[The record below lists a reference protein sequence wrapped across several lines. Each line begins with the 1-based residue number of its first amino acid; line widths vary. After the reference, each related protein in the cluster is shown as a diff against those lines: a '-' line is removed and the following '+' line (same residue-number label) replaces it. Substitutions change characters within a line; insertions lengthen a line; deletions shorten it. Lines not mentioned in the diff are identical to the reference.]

1 MFEKMRRADRMM
13 SESKMNE
20 ILSSSEYGSLAVLS
34 ANGYPYAVPV
44 NFTFL
49 EGNIYIHSAKD
60 GAKMKAVVANSKAS
74 FTIVH
79 KHEIVPMK
87 FTSSYE
93 SVIAFGTVNIVDNN
107 QKKIEVL
114 TAFIH
119 KYAPD
124 YIEKGV
130 NYVNADH
137 SKTTL
142 LELKIQH
149 VTGKSNNS

>member
-1 MFEKMRRADRMM
+1 MFDKMRRADRMM
-13 SESKMNE
+13 SESEVNG
-20 ILSSSEYGSLAVLS
+20 ILSSSEYGSMAVLS

-44 NFTFL
+44 NFAFL
-49 EGNIYIHSAKD
+49 DGSIYIHSAKE
-60 GAKMKAVVANSKAS
+60 GAKIRAIEANSKAS

-93 SVIAFGTVNIVDNN
+93 SVIAFGTVSIVDNQ

-114 TAFIH
+114 TAFIQ
-119 KYAPD
+119 KYSSD
-124 YIEKGV
+124 YFEKGV
-130 NYVNADH
+130 NYVDADH
-137 SKTTL
+137 SKTAL

-149 VTGKSNNS
+149 ATGKSNNS

>member
-1 MFEKMRRADRMM
+1 MFEKMRRADKMM
-13 SESKMNE
+13 SESEVNA

-44 NFTFL
+44 NFVVL
-49 EGNIYIHSAKD
+49 DGCVYIHSAKD
-60 GAKMKAVVANSKAS
+60 GAKIRAVEGNSKAS

-79 KHEIVPMK
+79 KHEVLPAK

-93 SVIAFGTVNIVDNN
+93 SVIAFGTVDIVDND

-114 TAFIH
+114 TAFIQ
-119 KYAPD
+119 KYSSEFF
-124 YIEKGV
+124 EKGV

-137 SKTTL
+137 SRTAL